1 MKHPLLAILSAG
13 ALVVLSACSGAGSS
27 VGADSSAGSVDA
39 KQACSAWELGK
50 EQTIDG
56 VRVSFEAAAASAVLA
71 AGADPDR
78 WSALA
83 ADLAEIYPLATNP
96 SSSTTDRL
104 LELTEKIDA
113 SCAGY
118 ETWQGAA
125 TTPAAAAAA
134 PTSVP
139 AESAQPAPPAL
150 TVDDLLLAQITD
162 DQLDY
167 INGGPLKIHFNEDE
181 LLQPGD
187 KGWGPMKDAWKVT
200 PKQCAD
206 VIAPLGYFSP
216 AVFDALDP
224 QGEATRTVVRDYI
237 NSPSGELSLLSTR
250 AFLTTPEAAQR
261 FVDSVEKGLPACAGG
276 KYNSGGATSSI
287 DEGLRP
293 SGAALLYP
301 FITNDDSESLSV
313 LEPIGSIVFF
323 QFISGEGSAV
333 ERGIDT
339 YNEIADT
346 LAAAQGI
353 TRDPVTLDGL
363 AAAGPSTDSTTGSD
377 LPAGVTQELADA
389 VFGALEQDLA
399 TSCSNYATYNGQFV
413 ESMAKAASDG
423 GGSRQD
429 WADLIRLWLTKKC

>member
-56 VRVSFEAAAASAVLA
+56 VRISFEAAAASAVLA

-104 LELTEKIDA
+104 LELTKRIDA

-139 AESAQPAPPAL
+139 AESAQPAPQAL

-167 INGGPLKIHFNEDE
+167 INGEPLKIDDE
-181 LLQPGD
+181 VNLDALLQAGD
-187 KGWGPMKDAWKVT
+187 EGWGPPAKPWKVT
-200 PKQCAD
+200 PKECAD
-206 VIAPLGYFSP
+206 VMAPLGYISP
-216 AVFDALDP
+216 AAFTALDP
-224 QGEATRTVVRDYI
+224 KGEASRKVIRDFI
-237 NSPSGELSLLSTR
+237 NSAPGDLLMWTTR
-250 AFLTTPEAAQR
+250 AFLSTPEAAQQ
-261 FVDSVEKGLPACAGG
+261 FVDSVETGLPKCAGG
-276 KYNSGGATSSI
+276 KYNAGGETAPI
-287 DEGLRP
+287 DEDLRR
-293 SGAALLYP
+293 SGAAL
-301 FITNDDSESLSV
+301 IVDSGQGSDVFTV
-313 LEPIGSIVFF
+313 LEPIGSVVYFLMLAAD
-323 QFISGEGSAV
+323 EKAH
-333 ERGIDT
+333 ERGIDV
-339 YNEIADT
+339 YNELADS
-346 LAAAQGI
+346 LAAAQGV
-353 TRDPVTLDGL
+353 TRDPVTLD
-363 AAAGPSTDSTTGSD
+363 
-377 LPAGVTQELADA
+377 
-389 VFGALEQDLA
+389 
-399 TSCSNYATYNGQFV
+399 
-413 ESMAKAASDG
+413 
-423 GGSRQD
+423 R
-429 WADLIRLWLTKKC
+429 

>member
-1 MKHPLLAILSAG
+1 M
-13 ALVVLSACSGAGSS
+13 
-27 VGADSSAGSVDA
+27 
-39 KQACSAWELGK
+39 
-50 EQTIDG
+50 
-56 VRVSFEAAAASAVLA
+56 
-71 AGADPDR
+71 
-78 WSALA
+78 
-83 ADLAEIYPLATNP
+83 
-96 SSSTTDRL
+96 DRL
-104 LELTEKIDA
+104 LELTKMIDA

-125 TTPAAAAAA
+125 TTPAAAAA

-162 DQLDY
+162 NQLDY
-167 INGGPLKIHFNEDE
+167 INGETFITDLNKDE

-187 KGWGPMKDAWKVT
+187 KEWGPMKEAWKVT

-237 NSPSGELSLLSTR
+237 NSPSGELSLLGTK
-250 AFLTTPEAAQR
+250 AFLTTPEAAQL

-301 FITNDDSESLSV
+301 FITNEDFESLSV

-339 YNEIADT
+339 YNEIADS

-363 AAAGPSTDSTTGSD
+363 AEAGPSADTTTGSD

-413 ESMAKAASDG
+413 ELMAKTASDG

-429 WADLIRLWLTKKC
+429 WADLIRRWLTKKC